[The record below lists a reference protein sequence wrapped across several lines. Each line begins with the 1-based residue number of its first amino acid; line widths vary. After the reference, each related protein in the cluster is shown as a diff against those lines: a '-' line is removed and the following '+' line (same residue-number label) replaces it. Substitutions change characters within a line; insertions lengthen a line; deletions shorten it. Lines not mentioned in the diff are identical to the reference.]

1 MTVKAIDWTEGDV
14 GKVHVKLNRGSCR
27 IDWGDGKSTSLFTYK
42 EDWLSAN
49 HSYPPRC
56 KITKEQF
63 EITITSLED
72 NIVGFRASSGDMMVT
87 DVDLREC
94 QSLEYL
100 CSSWL
105 IEKLDVTTNPGIK
118 EIDVRGDAAD
128 LIDLSR
134 SSELER
140 LICNYSKRKSVN
152 LSRCNKLTYLECV
165 GNFHLKKLAI
175 SNNSMLKEVLLKN
188 TELDNKSMKY
198 LKATLNRNRD
208 YNDDQDGQLRLDFD
222 QYKYKGVIY

>member
-1 MTVKAIDWTEGDV
+1 MGTIKMTVVPIDWTMGDV
-14 GKVHVKLNRGSCR
+14 GHVFIKLRKGSCR
-27 IDWGDGKSTSLFTYK
+27 IDWGDGKSTPLFTYK

-49 HSYPPRC
+49 HTYPSGC
-56 KITKEQF
+56 KISKEPF

-72 NIVGFRASSGDMMVT
+72 NIIGFRADSGDMMVS
-87 DVDLREC
+87 DVDIREC

-105 IEKLDVTTNPGIK
+105 IEKLDVTTNPGIR

-134 SSELER
+134 SSELES
-140 LICNYSKRKSVN
+140 LICNYSNRKSLN

-165 GNFHLKKLAI
+165 GNSHLKKLVV
-175 SNNSMLKEVLLKN
+175 SNNSMLNEVLLEG
-188 TELDNKSMKY
+188 TELDSKSLKY
-198 LKATLNRNRD
+198 LRATLKRNRD
-208 YNDDQDGQLRLDFD
+208 YNDDKDRQLRIEFE
-222 QYKYKGVIY
+222 I